1 MRLVVAL
8 FYICNIAV
16 GLEVGRLAQHMNQEK
31 ANISGE
37 LEGLSYLPEL
47 QQKMSSLV
55 RETENKKN
63 EKNELEQEIRRLE
76 RDYFRE
82 VDHCRQIGDA
92 KDRLLRES
100 QCLERA
106 LEDIK
111 KSNEKMR

>member
-1 MRLVVAL
+1 MSELEKLVDE
-8 FYICNIAV
+8 I

-31 ANISGE
+31 ANIS
-37 LEGLSYLPEL
+37 EL